1 MCPIE
6 PVRSRLTANAQLTDY
21 HASIT
26 QIEDDDEYENDSQPL
41 TVNREP

>member
-1 MCPIE
+1 MSRLIANACPI
-6 PVRSRLTANAQLTDY
+6 DY

-26 QIEDDDEYENDSQPL
+26 QIEDEDDDEYEYENDSQPL